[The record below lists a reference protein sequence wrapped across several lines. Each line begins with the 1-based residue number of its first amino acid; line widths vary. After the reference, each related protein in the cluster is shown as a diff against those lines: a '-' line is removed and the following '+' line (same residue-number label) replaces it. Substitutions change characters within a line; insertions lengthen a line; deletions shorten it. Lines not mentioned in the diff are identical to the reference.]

1 VLKSRALRLLI
12 WAVLAVALLWAVA
25 WLAVPPLLKWQLE
38 TRGSQLLGRE
48 LRVGGVQ
55 FAPTTLSLT
64 LRDLSVGAAPG
75 ATPAT
80 PQLQIGRLFLD
91 IDARSLL
98 RLAPVVGGLEVD
110 APRLRLTHM
119 AEGRYDIDDLLQRFA
134 PKPGDP
140 PSEPAR
146 FALFNLR
153 LADGEFSFDDRPVNR
168 THVLRKLRLDL
179 PFLSNLPD
187 HLQVMVEPR
196 LAFELNGAAFDN
208 QGRSTPFAEGRA
220 SEFDIRFDALDLS
233 PMWAYLPAALP
244 VQPVGGRLGADLR
257 LRFEQPQGGEP
268 RVDLKGRIDLGDFS
282 LKPPGNAPLLAWQ
295 HLRVQLADVRP
306 LQRRVLL
313 DAVQLD
319 GAVLHLRRD
328 AAGRLELQRLADAA
342 QAARPAPAASAASA
356 PTASPAAPAWEVQ
369 LGLLEL
375 KDARVY
381 WSDAAL
387 QPVAEMQLD
396 AIQLQLKQLRWPF
409 DADANL
415 LFDAQLQAQ
424 GKAQGTLHAEGTLTD
439 RQAKIGV
446 QLADIELALAE
457 PYLRQFLRPQASA
470 RLNAAAALDWARGD
484 APRLAV
490 ALSTLRI
497 DNFRLADA
505 PTNARAV
512 RPAPPL
518 AQLARLELSDLQADL
533 LQRRIAIGTLSLH
546 KPFVELARDAAG
558 VLSASKW
565 VVMPASASGSP
576 APEAAAGAPWQL
588 ALRDFKLDGGRAR
601 LTDAALPAGAIEI
614 AALRAG
620 AQGLAWPAQAPPNT
634 QLSASLAVVG
644 NGAGAAPSAASRLDW
659 RGRIT
664 PQPLGASGQL
674 RLERFPV
681 HVFEPYFGAE
691 LPVLLQRLEAG
702 FQGRL
707 ELKQLPG
714 GLAGQVRGEAL
725 LADLR
730 VLARPVA
737 GAAPDAAERELLTWN
752 AVSIGDF
759 GLSLQPDS
767 KPMLEI
773 GELRVTDYY
782 SRLEITE
789 DGRFNLQTVAAPAGD
804 AKAAA
809 PAPAASAVQVSA
821 PSAMLS
827 RLPIDLVVNSTRFD
841 NGRVDFRDRFIRP
854 NYSAQ
859 LSDLNG
865 TVGRLDSRTR
875 DMATLQFSGRVAGT
889 GLLEIGG
896 AINPTV
902 IPPALDIKAKA
913 HDIELPGLT
922 PYSSKYAGYPIE
934 RGKLSVDV
942 AYKIE
947 ADGKLEASN
956 QIIVNQLTFGAKT
969 DSPNAT
975 KLPVPLIV
983 ALLQDRHGVI
993 DLDLPLTGS
1002 VNDPQFSMGAL
1013 IWKVILNLFN
1023 KILTSPFAA
1032 IGGGGKDLSHVDFKP
1047 GTALIADGSQEL
1059 IAKVAKA
1066 LDDRPQLKLGIAA
1079 MADPVSEADAMRRAA
1094 FEARLLEEQRRER
1107 GRSALGSGG
1116 TETPLPPL
1124 SAEQRARLVKQ
1135 IYDDTKLPDK
1145 PRNYIGLAKDI
1156 PAAEMEAMLV
1166 TAMPVDAAAAR
1177 LLAQQRGR
1185 TVREALMAKG
1195 LGSER
1200 LFIGEPKLR
1209 PEASDNAPWVP
1220 QAQLTLSVN

>member
-1 VLKSRALRLLI
+1 M
-12 WAVLAVALLWAVA
+12 WAVLAVLLLWGVA

-48 LRVGGVQ
+48 LKVGEVQ
-55 FAPTTLSLT
+55 FAPIALSLT
-64 LRDLSVGAAPG
+64 LRDLSLGAAPG
-75 ATPAT
+75 ATSAT
-80 PQLQIGRLFLD
+80 PQVQIERLFVD

-98 RLAPVVGGLEVD
+98 RLAPVVEGLEID
-110 APRLRLTHM
+110 APRLRVAHL
-119 AEGRYDIDDLLQRFA
+119 ADGRYDIDDLLQRFA

-153 LADGEFSFDDRPVNR
+153 LADGEFSFDDRPVGR

-187 HLQVMVEPR
+187 HLEVKVEPR

-208 QGRSTPFAEGRA
+208 QGQSTPFAAGRA
-220 SEFDIRFDALDLS
+220 SVFKIHFDPLDLE
-233 PMWAYLPAALP
+233 PMWAYVPATLP
-244 VQPVGGRLGADLR
+244 VQPVGGRLGADLT
-257 LRFEQPQGGEP
+257 LRFEQPQGSEP
-268 RVDLKGRIDLGDFS
+268 RVELKGRIELGDFS
-282 LKPPGNAPLLAWQ
+282 LKPPGDAPLLTWQ
-295 HLRVQLADVRP
+295 RLRVQLADVRP

-328 AAGRLELQRLADAA
+328 AAGQLELQRLAGAA
-342 QAARPAPAASAASA
+342 QAARPAAAASAASA
-356 PTASPAAPAWEVQ
+356 PATASAAPAWQLQ
-369 LGLLEL
+369 LGLLEV
-375 KDARVY
+375 KDARVR

-387 QPVAEMQLD
+387 QPAAEVQLD
-396 AIQLQLKQLRWPF
+396 AIQLQLKQLHWPV
-409 DADANL
+409 DADAQL

-424 GKAQGTLHAEGTLTD
+424 GKSQGKLHAEGTLTD

-446 QLADIELALAE
+446 KLADLELALAE

-470 RLNAAAALDWARGD
+470 RLNAEATVDWASGD
-484 APRLAV
+484 APRMALA
-490 ALSTLRI
+490 LTTLLV
-497 DNFRLADA
+497 DDLRLDEA
-505 PTNARAV
+505 PAKARAA
-512 RPAPPL
+512 RPL
-518 AQLARLELSDLQADL
+518 AQLARLELTDLQADL
-533 LQRRIAIGTLSLH
+533 LQRRVAIGTLSLQ
-546 KPFVELARDAAG
+546 KPFIGLTRDAAG
-558 VLSASKW
+558 VLNASQW
-565 VVMPASASGSP
+565 LVLPD
-576 APEAAAGAPWQL
+576 AAGASRAPDAPAGPPWLL
-588 ALRDFKLDGGRAR
+588 ALRDFKLDGGRVR
-601 LTDAALPAGAIEI
+601 LADAALPAGVIEI
-614 AALRAG
+614 GALRAA
-620 AQGLAWPAQAPPNT
+620 AQGLAWPAQAPLNT
-634 QLSASLAVVG
+634 QLSASLSV
-644 NGAGAAPSAASRLDW
+644 AGKTAAAAPAATSRLEW
-659 RGRIT
+659 RGRIS

-681 HVFEPYFGAE
+681 HVFEPYFGAG
-691 LPVLLQRLEAG
+691 LPVLLNRLEAG
-702 FQGRL
+702 FQGQL
-707 ELKQLPG
+707 DLKLLPG
-714 GLAGQVRGEAL
+714 GPAGHVRGEAL

-730 VLARPVA
+730 VLARPGA
-737 GAAPDAAERELLTWN
+737 GATAADAAERELVTWN
-752 AVSIGDF
+752 AVSMADF

-773 GELRVTDYY
+773 GELRITDYY

-789 DGRFNLQTVAAPAGD
+789 DGRFNLQTVAAPAG
-804 AKAAA
+804 
-809 PAPAASAVQVSA
+809 AASAVQVSA

-827 RLPIDLVVNSTRFD
+827 RLPIELVVKSTRFD
-841 NGRVDFRDRFIRP
+841 NGRVDFRDLFIRP

-859 LSDLNG
+859 LSELNG

-969 DSPNAT
+969 DSPDAT

-1002 VNDPQFSMGAL
+1002 INDPQFSMGAL
-1013 IWKVILNLFN
+1013 IWKVIVNLFT
-1023 KILTSPFAA
+1023 KIVTSPFAA
-1032 IGGGGKDLSHVDFKP
+1032 IGGGGKDLSHVEFKP
-1047 GTALIADGSQEL
+1047 GTALIADSGQETL
-1059 IAKVAKA
+1059 VKVAKA
-1066 LDDRPQLKLGIAA
+1066 LDDRPRLKLGIVA
-1079 MADPVSEADAMRRAA
+1079 MADPVSEAEAMRRNA
-1094 FEARLLEEQRRER
+1094 FETRLLEEQRRER

-1116 TETPLPPL
+1116 TETALPPL
-1124 SAEQRARLVKQ
+1124 STEQRARLIKQ

-1145 PRNYIGLAKDI
+1145 PRNFIGMAKDL
-1156 PAAEMEAMLV
+1156 PVAEMESMLV
-1166 TAMPVDAAAAR
+1166 AAMPVDAAAAR

-1185 TVREALMAKG
+1185 TVREALMTKG

-1209 PEASDNAPWVP
+1209 GEAADNVNWVP
-1220 QAQLTLSVN
+1220 LAQLTLSVN